1 MNKGIFYNQRS
12 ITENSETK
20 KVSTVSYVSKKNKV
34 DINKRNPIPNIIYG
48 SIKWSIIPA
57 IINAASV
64 LNTIEAH
71 SITIGVSVFI
81 LQFKKIIVT

>member
-34 DINKRNPIPNIIYG
+34 DINKL
-48 SIKWSIIPA
+48 
-57 IINAASV
+57 
-64 LNTIEAH
+64 LNRVKIEKKN
-71 SITIGVSVFI
+71 
-81 LQFKKIIVT
+81 QNKKKILSLSLGILLITLMGIFISVIK

>member
-34 DINKRNPIPNIIYG
+34 DINKLLNRVKIEKKNE
-48 SIKWSIIPA
+48 IK
-57 IINAASV
+57 
-64 LNTIEAH
+64 
-71 SITIGVSVFI
+71 
-81 LQFKKIIVT
+81 QKIIFFSLTTLAVTLFGFFTVILK